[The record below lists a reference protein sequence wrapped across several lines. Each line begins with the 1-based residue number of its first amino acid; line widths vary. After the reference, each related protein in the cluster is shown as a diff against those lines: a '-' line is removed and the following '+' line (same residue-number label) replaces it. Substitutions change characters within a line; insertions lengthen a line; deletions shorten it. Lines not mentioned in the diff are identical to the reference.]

1 MFQNRDETPQ
11 GTNQKRA
18 ELVTWADLVI
28 WADSVIWA
36 DLVMRADLVMW
47 ADLLMW
53 ADLVMRAD
61 FVMWA
66 DSRKIIYPKTLENKV
81 QHIYTQMDILAPV
94 ISPNTHID
102 SKSIYS

>member
-28 WADSVIWA
+28 WADSVIWD

-47 ADLLMW
+47 ADLVIR
-53 ADLVMRAD
+53 DD

-66 DSRKIIYPKTLENKV
+66 DSRKIIYPKTLENRV